1 MAFNTFTKLTVISE
15 KLAYLGFNVLS
26 KPPLRFT
33 LHIHHYCNVMGWS
46 LLKTS
51 CLICVATFWVFQ
63 SCRERRRALQNLI
76 GGGGLSQYMGEY
88 WGRGGGGGGGG
99 GGVLNGV
106 FKI

>member
-15 KLAYLGFNVLS
+15 KLAYLRFNVLS

-46 LLKTS
+46 QLKTS
-51 CLICVATFWVFQ
+51 CLICVATFRVFQ

-76 GGGGLSQYMGEY
+76 GGGRLELVH
-88 WGRGGGGGGGG
+88 GGVLGGAGGG